1 MKHIHLFQHTGG
13 GCSNNGT
20 SYLCDDSY
28 ECECGAKFRT
38 MSDMETHFVM
48 PSYIAGKDEPEVAKV
63 ETHLREDLNLI
74 KNEICFPR
82 AQKFDWKE
90 AVAWIGFAAILFLG
104 VAWLIIDS
112 VPAK

>member
-74 KNEICFPR
+74 KNKIYFPR
-82 AQKFDWKE
+82 AKGSALTDFGTGLLMI
-90 AVAWIGFAAILFLG
+90 VCGAIVVTL
-104 VAWLIIDS
+104 LIMFFPI
-112 VPAK
+112 